1 MKNTFAKFKEDIAGM
16 DEQGLNKVL
25 YSINAEILSIKS
37 HIQMGEHIEGGH
49 MKRLKKMRAITKT
62 RLGEING

>member
-25 YSINAEILSIKS
+25 YLINAEILSIKS
-37 HIQMGEHIEGGH
+37 HIQLGVHIGGGH
-49 MKRLKKMRAITKT
+49 LKRLKKIRAITK
-62 RLGEING
+62 NKAW